1 MKNLNSVLQSY
12 RAALPNSSLTA
23 QAIDRGA
30 LLEEI
35 SQLATAERIHQL
47 AAVLCEAEQEAVADA
62 VEQEPDLEERINQ
75 QIRTLRSDLPD
86 GSKTARA
93 IDRRAPWIEICECA
107 SEEGLTGLS
116 AVLFEADQEKM
127 AESPA

>member
-1 MKNLNSVLQSY
+1 MKNLNSLLQTY
-12 RAALPNSSLTA
+12 RADLPNTSLTA

-47 AAVLCEAEQEAVADA
+47 AAVLCEAEQEEAADA
-62 VEQEPDLEERINQ
+62 TEQELDLEGRIDQ
-75 QIRTLRSDLPD
+75 QIRMLRSGLPD
-86 GSKTARA
+86 GSKTAQA
-93 IDRRAPWIEICECA
+93 IDRRASWGEICECA

-116 AVLFEADQEKM
+116 AVLFEADQEKL
-127 AESPA
+127 AESQV

>member
-1 MKNLNSVLQSY
+1 MKNLHSLLQTY

-47 AAVLCEAEQEAVADA
+47 AAVLCEAEQEEATAA
-62 VEQEPDLEERINQ
+62 VEQELDLEARIDQ
-75 QIRTLRSDLPD
+75 QIRMLRGELPD
-86 GSKTARA
+86 GSRTAEA
-93 IDRRAPWIEICECA
+93 IDRHASWGEICECA

-116 AVLFEADQEKM
+116 ALLFEADQEKM
-127 AESPA
+127 AESTA